1 MKVGTTVKLNR
12 PVLGNESGTYGV
24 CFNDYGTGGQIIF
37 PNGNY
42 DGFSTEEQEQFLVK
56 IGFDYS
62 VAKYLFTNVIQL
74 SYDFEAGTFDS
85 VFKPKKLV

>member
-42 DGFSTEEQEQFLVK
+42 DGFSIEEQQEFLIK
-56 IGFDYS
+56 IGFDMKISLYQFS
-62 VAKYLFTNVIQL
+62 NVMNL
-74 SYDFEAGTFDS
+74 SQDFDDGKFNS
-85 VFKPKKLV
+85 ILKS